1 MTEPLL
7 LNGKPEQE
15 FPDGGMDF
23 LEIARGMTT
32 AADRLKARSE
42 AMQHKFGILT
52 TRLAASEAATA
63 HLKNQLE
70 IVQADNQLLRERL
83 DAVEKTHPPDNT
95 DIMNILRKF
104 DDLLQ
109 KFGQLA
115 YEVRQARPWYIRLAE
130 WNADR
135 NPKEMD
141 DG

>member
-1 MTEPLL
+1 MTDIL

-32 AADRLKARSE
+32 ATDRLKARSE

-52 TRLAASEAATA
+52 TRVAASEAATV

-70 IVQADNQLLRERL
+70 IVQADNQFLRNRM
-83 DAVEKTHPPDNT
+83 DAIEKTHPPGNT
-95 DIMNILRKF
+95 DVFDIIRKF
-104 DDLLQ
+104 DDLLR

-115 YEVRQARPWYIRLAE
+115 YEVRQGRPWYIRLVE
-130 WNADR
+130 WWADR
-135 NPKEMD
+135 YGEMD
-141 DG
+141 NR